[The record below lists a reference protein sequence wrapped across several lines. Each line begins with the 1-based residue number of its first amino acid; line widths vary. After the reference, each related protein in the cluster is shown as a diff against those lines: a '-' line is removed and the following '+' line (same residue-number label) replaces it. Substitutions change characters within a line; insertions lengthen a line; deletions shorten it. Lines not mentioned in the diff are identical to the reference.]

1 MCFSQRTS
9 VSRTQTDRPPDD
21 FANVITTSTVGNGTL
36 YVDIDGNGL
45 VDGAEA
51 LNDLDSV
58 SVADITA
65 GRLKFKPGANVNGMG
80 YDSFTFQVQDDGGG
94 ANTDLTANTMTID
107 VAAVNDAPV
116 LDNSGFLTL
125 TTITEDDTS
134 NSGNLISEII
144 ASDGGD
150 RITDVDAGA
159 VEGIAI
165 LGLSSGNGTWEYNIG
180 SGWTAVGSV
189 SDTSSLLLRAS
200 DRLRFVPDGM
210 NADTAFVTFAAW
222 DQTSGA
228 PGTKVDASIYG
239 GTTAFS
245 EIVETAAIIVTAV
258 NDPPAATNSTVTANE
273 DTTYTFT
280 AADFNFSDVDGD
292 TPGQCEDHQP

>member
-9 VSRTQTDRPPDD
+9 VSRTPTTVLLTI
-21 FANVITTSTVGNGTL
+21 ANVITTSTVGNGTL

-125 TTITEDDTS
+125 TSITEDDTG
-134 NSGNLISEII
+134 NSGDLISTIL
-144 ASDGGD
+144 AS
-150 RITDVDAGA
+150 
-159 VEGIAI
+159 
-165 LGLSSGNGTWEYNIG
+165 GTW
-180 SGWTAVGSV
+180 
-189 SDTSSLLLRAS
+189 
-200 DRLRFVPDGM
+200 
-210 NADTAFVTFAAW
+210 
-222 DQTSGA
+222 
-228 PGTKVDASIYG
+228 
-239 GTTAFS
+239 
-245 EIVETAAIIVTAV
+245 
-258 NDPPAATNSTVTANE
+258 
-273 DTTYTFT
+273 
-280 AADFNFSDVDGD
+280 
-292 TPGQCEDHQP
+292 